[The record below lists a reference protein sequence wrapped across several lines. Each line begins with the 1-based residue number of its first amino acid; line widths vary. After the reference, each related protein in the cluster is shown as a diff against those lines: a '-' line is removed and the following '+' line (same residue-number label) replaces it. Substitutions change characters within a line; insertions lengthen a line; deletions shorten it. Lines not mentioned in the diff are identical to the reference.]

1 MQAQQ
6 QPPVQ
11 GSQPKIIKVAQ
22 PVFDNPSEFS
32 YEGSPIKV
40 KEDDVLFEKFDKD
53 FQNLQEL
60 EKTHGNLVGIVER
73 LKQTTGQFRDTKR
86 QDTHSGFGAEKTGAF
101 KTAINP
107 HDTFKSRQ
115 AEGAN
120 VAKVAP
126 AMVIGETHRGNL
138 GLDGTLTQSNLVNE
152 KQMAR
157 NKAGYVSQAEVKKTL
172 GVQNKYQQAVN
183 PIHKNGPQKSHG
195 ATPQRIE
202 SGYSQISTAQK
213 NVSKVSSQKFE
224 TIPGKTAKNY
234 SKGTVQL
241 KTNFNPRDLLCD
253 D

>member
-1 MQAQQ
+1 M
-6 QPPVQ
+6 
-11 GSQPKIIKVAQ
+11 
-22 PVFDNPSEFS
+22 FDNPSEFS

-40 KEDDVLFEKFDKD
+40 TEDDVLFEKFDKD

-73 LKQTTGQFRDTKR
+73 LKQTTGPFRDTKR
-86 QDTHSGFGAEKTGAF
+86 QDTHSGFGATKTGAF

-115 AEGAN
+115 AAGAN

-126 AMVIGETHRGNL
+126 AMVIGETQNL

-183 PIHKNGPQKSHG
+183 PIHKNTPGKHHG

-202 SGYSQISTAQK
+202 SGYSQISTNRK
-213 NVSKVSSQKFE
+213 NVSVIKSQKSE

-241 KTNFNPRDLLCD
+241 NTNFNPRDLLCD